1 VRAWRLVTEHRA
13 STAFDGEGSY
23 RFGNRW
29 NHPGVRVVYIAE
41 HLSLA
46 ALEVLVHSQDV
57 DLVAYRAIPIEYDLA
72 WVENLETLPDDWQV
86 DPAPASTKDI
96 GSTWAQ
102 QASSL
107 LLRVPSTV
115 VPVEFN
121 LILNIQH
128 PNFGKLEFGEGQE
141 FVFDPRLNR

>member
-1 VRAWRLVTEHRA
+1 
-13 STAFDGEGSY
+13 
-23 RFGNRW
+23 
-29 NHPGVRVVYIAE
+29 VRVVYIAE

-57 DLVAYRAIPIEYDLA
+57 DLVAYRAISVDYDPA
-72 WVENLETLPDDWQV
+72 WVENLEALPDHWQV
-86 DPAPASTKDI
+86 DSAPASTKDI

-107 LLRVPSTV
+107 LLRVPSAV

-121 LILNIQH
+121 LILNTQH
-128 PNFGKLEFGEGQE
+128 SNVSKLEFGEGQE
-141 FVFDPRLNR
+141 FVFDSRLNC